1 MQRVYSHVAE
11 LRNLSQ
17 TLHGIPSR
25 IKNPSPLEGTLYRI
39 HSKIPSPSV
48 HISLKQ
54 KWREAWI
61 TFVVLPDPVPN
72 NVWHVQSGFWK
83 RFCKLVWQLLWDF
96 QGYSQLECNS
106 VSVWC
111 TYLGSSLTSFVH
123 SMGGAHTWYEMK
135 IPVQE
140 LLPKKGRWAYFRVS
154 TVVPQLKWSPPTIE
168 VTQVIQCNDYIEGS
182 YGRVHHLHGHWLHVN
197 LVHASRS

>member
-54 KWREAWI
+54 KWRGAWI
-61 TFVVLPDPVPN
+61 TFVVPPDPVQN
-72 NVWHVQSGFWK
+72 NVRHVQSGFWK
-83 RFCKLVWQLLWDF
+83 RFFKLVWQLLWDF
-96 QGYSQLECNS
+96 QGSSQLECNS

-135 IPVQE
+135 IPACARTFA
-140 LLPKKGRWAYFRVS
+140 KKREMGVFSSECSS
-154 TVVPQLKWSPPTIE
+154 TSA
-168 VTQVIQCNDYIEGS
+168 QVIPT
-182 YGRVHHLHGHWLHVN
+182 HHWNYTSNTV
-197 LVHASRS
+197 